1 MRLPPVG
8 VRHFVPVDA
17 PLGTSKLNCL
27 PLHGPSDM
35 SMSSPENAPSKPS
48 LDEPYLDDKPL
59 PQVQPP
65 SAGFL
70 LQLFIIPMIIVG
82 LIVMVWLMF
91 SWLAHMGSNPH
102 ELVRDLKKPN
112 EASWQRA
119 LTLADL
125 LRNPAHEDLK
135 SDASMATELA
145 TVLDDQLD
153 QESFD
158 ENSIRLRMFLA
169 RALGEFRV
177 VEALPP
183 IIRAATLERDP
194 VEIDVRRTALEAIA
208 VYANNNRDVSLSEIG
223 ICMDALITASRERS
237 EIAEDREARA
247 DLRSTAAYVLGVIGG
262 EPALD
267 RLVILLDDPYTNAR
281 YNAATGLCRHGD
293 ARSVPVL
300 LEMLDPENQESAS
313 QEEHETGR
321 DWKRLQVINT
331 GIRSAATLAENN
343 DDGDLE
349 LVRNALQSIIDSE
362 LTSFGSR
369 VRHGIRLNAKDSLLA
384 MQTSDNKPSDS
395 KAVTP

>member
-1 MRLPPVG
+1 
-8 VRHFVPVDA
+8 
-17 PLGTSKLNCL
+17 
-27 PLHGPSDM
+27 
-35 SMSSPENAPSKPS
+35 MSSPENAPPTPSFDGPS
-48 LDEPYLDDKPL
+48 LDDRPL
-59 PQVQPP
+59 PPIEPP

-82 LIVMVWLMF
+82 LIVLVWLMF

-135 SDASMATELA
+135 SDVKMATELA
-145 TVLDDQLD
+145 AVLDSQLG

-177 VEALPP
+177 AEALPP
-183 IIRAATLERDP
+183 ILRAATLERDP
-194 VEIDVRRTALEAIA
+194 TELDVRRTALEAIA
-208 VYANNNRDVSLSEIG
+208 VYANNNRSVSLSEHAA
-223 ICMDALITASRERS
+223 CMETLIAASRERTDVA
-237 EIAEDREARA
+237 AEQQVRA

-262 EPALD
+262 EAALD

-293 ARSVPVL
+293 ARAIPVL
-300 LEMLDPENQESAS
+300 LEMLDPENQDSAS
-313 QEEHETGR
+313 GEEHESGR

-331 GIRSAATLAENN
+331 GIRSAAQLAESNSTN
-343 DDGDLE
+343 DLE
-349 LVRNALQSIIDSE
+349 PVEAALQSIIDSE
-362 LTSFGSR
+362 LTSFGAR
-369 VRHGIRLNAKDSLLA
+369 VRHGIRLNAEDSLLT
-384 MQTSDNKPSDS
+384 MQATTS
-395 KAVTP
+395 KATAP